1 MYRYDEIKTVH
12 LEMTDACNAACP
24 MCARNING
32 GEDNP
37 QLPNTELR
45 IDDVKKIF
53 KPEFIA
59 QLERMYMCGNYGDPI
74 AARDTLEAF
83 AYFRE
88 HNPKMMLSMHTN
100 GSAKRPEWW
109 AELAATIGRKGY
121 VVFSLDGL
129 EDTNHLY
136 RQNTV
141 WSKIME
147 NAQSFINAG
156 GRARWDY
163 IVFNH
168 NEHQVEEAEAL
179 ANKMGFE
186 RFQFK
191 KSARFFSNVSGVT
204 KEAHQ
209 AQNRKGVRTTLLQAP
224 TNPKYR
230 NAALE
235 EISKVAKGK
244 ETEQPINFLPT
255 KAKDLEGKLW
265 PQMFTANPEKKKT
278 MEKYWD
284 EAVIKCKVQEEKSI
298 YITAEGIVQPCCW
311 TAGQMYIWYFSPEGA
326 QIWKYINE
334 VGKDNLC
341 AIHHSLEDIVNGKF
355 MQDLI
360 PGSWSK
366 SSCFDG
372 KLAVCSKT
380 CGTKY
385 DAFSEQ
391 FK

>member
-1 MYRYDEIKTVH
+1 MMLYKYNEIKTVH
-12 LEMTDACNAACP
+12 LEITDNCNAACP

-32 GEDNP
+32 GQENP
-37 QLPNTELR
+37 QIPGTELFIEDIRR
-45 IDDVKKIF
+45 IFEPSFV
-53 KPEFIA
+53 A
-59 QLERMYMCGNYGDPI
+59 QLDRMYMCGNYGDPI

-88 HNPKMMLSMHTN
+88 HNPKMNLSMMTN
-100 GSAKRPEWW
+100 GSAKKSEWW
-109 AELAATIGRKGY
+109 QNLAKVLGPKGY
-121 VVFSLDGL
+121 VTFSIDGL

-147 NAQSFINAG
+147 NASAFIAAG

-163 IVFNH
+163 IVFAH
-168 NEHQVEEAEAL
+168 NEHQVEEAEQL
-179 ANKMGFE
+179 ATSMGFE

-191 KSARFFSNVSGVT
+191 KSARFFSNASGVT
-204 KEAHQ
+204 KEMHQ
-209 AQNRKGVRTTLLQAP
+209 AANRKGMATTLLQAP
-224 TNPKYR
+224 KNPKYR

-235 EISKVAKGK
+235 ELSKIAKS
-244 ETEQPINFLPT
+244 EEAPIKFLPS
-255 KAKDLEGKLW
+255 KQEDLIDYTF
-265 PQMFTANPEKKKT
+265 PQIFHSDFKKKKP

-284 EAVIKCKVQEEKSI
+284 EVPIKCKVAEEKSL
-298 YITAEGIVQPCCW
+298 YISAEGIVQPCCW
-311 TAGQMYIWYFSPEGA
+311 TAGQMYVWYWTPKGG
-326 QIWKYINE
+326 QIWNLIE
-334 VGKDNLC
+334 QVGKDNLN
-341 AIHHSLEDIVNGKF
+341 ATKLNLESIVNGKF

-360 PGSWSK
+360 PNSWNK
-366 SSCFDG
+366 SSCADG
-372 KLAVCSKT
+372 KLAVCAKT